1 MSKTNL
7 SQLFPHFEDTDLCIR
22 PSYDY
27 LGDGLSGSQENLIPI
42 ETVEFRN
49 YSHDQIGPAFL
60 EIAKDLQNIWHERK
74 TPKSELTIK
83 PCECFSLL
91 LPIILPENRLHE
103 GEREDHRTHPGVCVS
118 RVICD
123 TDRNYVS
130 VSEPLGLTTRRPSSE
145 LREKF
150 WIRQCD
156 NIRFVERVYLALEDR
171 LQFETNDFLLEAFR
185 DFVLAGLSNG
195 GENCPMKRVPPRN
208 PDPYKSYTEH
218 MEELFPGTK
227 PAFLL

>member
-27 LGDGLSGSQENLIPI
+27 LGDGLSGSQENLTLI
-42 ETVEFRN
+42 ETMEFHN
-49 YSHDQIGPAFL
+49 YAHDQIGLAFL
-60 EIAKDLQNIWHERK
+60 KIARDLQNIWHERK
-74 TPKSELTIK
+74 IPESELTIK
-83 PCECFSLL
+83 PCECFALL
-91 LPIILPENRLHE
+91 LPIILPENRPHE
-103 GEREDHRTHPGVCVS
+103 GEREDHQTHPGVCVS
-118 RVICD
+118 RLICD
-123 TDRNYVS
+123 IDRKYVS
-130 VSEPLGLTTRRPSSE
+130 VSEPLKLTTRRPSPE

-171 LQFETNDFLLEAFR
+171 LQFETNDFLLESFR
-185 DFVLAGLSNG
+185 DFVLAGYRITES
-195 GENCPMKRVPPRN
+195 CSMRRIPPQN
-208 PDPYKSYTEH
+208 PDLYKSYTEH

-227 PAFLL
+227 PAIIP